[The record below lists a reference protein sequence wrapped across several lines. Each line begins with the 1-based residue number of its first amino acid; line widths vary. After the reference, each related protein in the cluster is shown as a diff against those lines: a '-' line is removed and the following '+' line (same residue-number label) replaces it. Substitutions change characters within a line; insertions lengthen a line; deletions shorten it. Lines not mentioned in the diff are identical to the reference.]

1 MWHDPKMTP
10 LEKIQR
16 LGEEVPDSPVKMEAV
31 TDEQFKVKNAVIP
44 PSEDLKAKFKYFL
57 TMMYAAQHA
66 QKCLLEANFREQA
79 ETINLL
85 HKTRYGFRVD
95 AKYHKVSKEE
105 IQEMIKDMGWNEPKL
120 STSKRPLESSSE
132 KPTKKVR
139 KNHERDSLEESVENR
154 DARKDKEKHK
164 EEYQEKPGK

>member
-31 TDEQFKVKNAVIP
+31 TDEQFKVKNAVMP
-44 PSEDLKAKFKYFL
+44 SSEDLKAKFKYFL
-57 TMMYAAQHA
+57 TMMYAGQHT

-85 HKTRYGFRVD
+85 HKSRYGFRVD

-120 STSKRPLESSSE
+120 STSKRPL
-132 KPTKKVR
+132 KV
-139 KNHERDSLEESVENR
+139 SV
-154 DARKDKEKHK
+154 KDLPKR
-164 EEYQEKPGK
+164 